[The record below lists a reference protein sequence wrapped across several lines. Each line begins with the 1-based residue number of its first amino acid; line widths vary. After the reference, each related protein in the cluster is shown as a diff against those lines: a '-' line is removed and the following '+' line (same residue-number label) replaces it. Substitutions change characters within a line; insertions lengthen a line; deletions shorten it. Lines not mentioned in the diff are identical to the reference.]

1 MNAQKC
7 SNLAVHLTCTF
18 LAALFG
24 LPSMLNAQ
32 EPTLVDPNLRVRT
45 VVENLDQPTSMA
57 FLGADDVFV
66 LEKATGQVKR
76 VVNGVVQSPA
86 VLDLAVNSGS
96 ERGLLGIALHPDFP
110 ATPHV
115 YLYWT
120 ESLTGVDTTV
130 LSETPLLGNRVDRF
144 VWDGSTLTQEQNIIH
159 LRALQPA
166 FEREPTPAAGRGN
179 HDGGVIKFGPD
190 GKLYIFIGD
199 VGRRGWMQNL
209 LNGPYQPATS
219 CLAPMITS
227 AGPSRTTPTSP
238 APFFA

>member
-7 SNLAVHLTCTF
+7 SNLALDLACTF

-32 EPTLVDPNLRVRT
+32 TPSLVDPNLGVRT
-45 VVENLDQPTSMA
+45 VIENLDQPTTMA
-57 FLGADDVFV
+57 FLGLNDFFV

-76 VVNGVVQSPA
+76 VVNGVVQST

-120 ESLTGVDTTV
+120 ESTTGADSTV

-144 VWDGSTLTQEQNIIH
+144 VWDGSTLTIDQNIIH

-166 FEREPTPAAGRGN
+166 FEREPTPAAGRA
-179 HDGGVIKFGPD
+179 VI
-190 GKLYIFIGD
+190 
-199 VGRRGWMQNL
+199 
-209 LNGPYQPATS
+209 T
-219 CLAPMITS
+219 T
-227 AGPSRTTPTSP
+227 AG
-238 APFFA
+238 

>member
-7 SNLAVHLTCTF
+7 SNLALHLTCTF

-32 EPTLVDPNLRVRT
+32 DSPSVVDPNLRVRT
-45 VVENLDQPTSMA
+45 VIENLDQPTSMA
-57 FLGADDVFV
+57 FLGANDFLV

-76 VVNGVVQSPA
+76 VVNGVVHSPP
-86 VLDLAVNSGS
+86 LLTLAATPGSG
-96 ERGLLGIALHPDFP
+96 RGLRGIPLHPNFP

-120 ESLTGVDTTV
+120 ESATGADTTV

-144 VWDGSTLTQEQNIIH
+144 VWDGSTLTPDQNIIR

-166 FEREPTPAAGRGN
+166 FAREPTPAAGRG
-179 HDGGVIKFGPD
+179 HHTGG
-190 GKLYIFIGD
+190 GD
-199 VGRRGWMQNL
+199 QSR
-209 LNGPYQPATS
+209 PA
-219 CLAPMITS
+219 
-227 AGPSRTTPTSP
+227 R
-238 APFFA
+238 